1 MFTKFDKAG
10 AAAIGTAIATLIAAF
25 TTLEPEGA
33 TAIGGAI
40 ATFLAWL
47 VPNKEA

>member
-10 AAAIGTAIATLIAAF
+10 AAAISTAVTGLLVAF
-25 TTLEPEGA
+25 TNLDADTVA
-33 TAIGGAI
+33 AIGTLVTTVAV
-40 ATFLAWL
+40 FF